1 MAVKLPYLVANA
13 VSNILLHEKFANL
26 SRKAVKVLEILVLA
40 VDKRDPLGPI
50 LKRRERI
57 GEQSRYGRTTICA
70 ALNEL
75 TDAGLVTR
83 NEQRGIYGRVYAFL
97 TEECALALGLI
108 NPADEGQSDTDKS
121 QQTSVQQDEAC
132 SNSGNNWKVSQ
143 SQNTPMDNTTGIAN
157 ASRRKREPKA
167 PVIPNELRDMLM
179 LEVEPGKRIY
189 PETICKLMG
198 EVRASVQAGIL
209 AEGTRLGD
217 LWRQFGKNIRS
228 VEYPVAYMRKLI
240 QDPVYYPREDLST
253 VPFKFPWMAGRN

>member
-1 MAVKLPYLVANA
+1 MAVRLPYHIANA
-13 VSNILLHEKFANL
+13 VSNIALNERFANL
-26 SRKAVKVLEILVLA
+26 SRKAIKVLEILVLA

-57 GEQSRYGRTTICA
+57 AEQARYGRTSICA

-83 NEQRGIYGRVYAFL
+83 NEQRGIYGRVYTFL
-97 TEECALALGLI
+97 TDECALALGLI
-108 NPADEGQSDTDKS
+108 ISSDEDQSDADQS
-121 QQTSVQQDEAC
+121 HQTQVHKDEAC

-143 SQNTPMDNTTGIAN
+143 NLNTPTYKTKGTASV
-157 ASRRKREPKA
+157 SRRKCELKA
-167 PVIPNELRDMLM
+167 PVIPVDLRKMLM

-217 LWRQFGKNIRS
+217 LWAQFGEKIQS
-228 VEYPVAYMRKLI
+228 VAYPLAYVRKLI
-240 QDPVYYPREDLST
+240 QDPVYYSHQDPSS
-253 VPFKFPWMAGRN
+253 VPFLYPWRDEY